1 MKRYADLY
9 YQGSVLWFDT
19 RLWITWTRFIYLHM
33 HLRHAVVGD
42 GQPQDLLID
51 RIFKVARFLQCYG
64 TTLYIQDA
72 ALLSGSMML
81 MI

>member
-1 MKRYADLY
+1 
-9 YQGSVLWFDT
+9 
-19 RLWITWTRFIYLHM
+19 M

-64 TTLYIQDA
+64 KTLYIQDA

-81 MI
+81 MV